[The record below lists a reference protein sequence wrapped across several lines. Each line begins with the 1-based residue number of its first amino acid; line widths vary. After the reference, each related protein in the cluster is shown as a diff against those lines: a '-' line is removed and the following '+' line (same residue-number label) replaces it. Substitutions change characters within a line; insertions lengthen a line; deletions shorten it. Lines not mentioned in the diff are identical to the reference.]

1 MLGISGFAA
10 LFLCPNSNRS
20 WTLPSSK
27 IVIEDNLITRKEV
40 KTYATQSRH
49 IVIHDL
55 WLYDT
60 NI

>member
-1 MLGISGFAA
+1 MIFGHFN
-10 LFLCPNSNRS
+10 CPNSNRS